1 MTPSYIRWWSDTK
14 KLFSCLDFFKK
25 KVNVFMLTGMQIAV
39 IGGDA
44 RQLEII
50 RKLTELDA
58 RLSLI
63 GFEQLDHAFTGA
75 VKEKLDDVDFLNMD
89 TLILPVP
96 GTNLAGQ
103 VETIFSNEKVILTSD
118 ILMNTPEHCMVYS
131 GISNSYLNGIT
142 KQAKRTLIQL
152 FERDDVA
159 IYNSIP
165 TVEGTIMMA
174 IQHTDFTIHGSNIT
188 VLGLGRV
195 GMSVARTF
203 AALGAKVKVG
213 ARKSEHLARIT
224 EMGLEPFHF
233 NELEGV
239 VKDVDILIN
248 TVPFLIVSA
257 TIISKMPAHTLI
269 IDLASKPGGTDFR
282 YAEKRGIKA
291 LLAPGLPGI
300 VAPKTAGQI
309 LANVLTQL
317 LQDDFSKRKG
327 KGK

>member
-1 MTPSYIRWWSDTK
+1 
-14 KLFSCLDFFKK
+14 
-25 KVNVFMLTGMQIAV
+25 MLTEMQIAI

-75 VKEKLDDVDFLNMD
+75 VKEKLDEVDFANID
-89 TLILPVP
+89 AIILPVA
-96 GTNLAGQ
+96 GTNYEGQ
-103 VETIFSNEKVILTSD
+103 VETIFSNEKVVLTED
-118 ILMNTPEHCMVYS
+118 ILSKTPEHCTIYS
-131 GISNSYLNGIT
+131 GISNAYLNGIV
-142 KQAKRTLIQL
+142 KQSKRTLIQL
-152 FERDDVA
+152 FSRDDVA

-174 IQHTDFTIHGSNIT
+174 IQHTDFTIHGSNLT
-188 VLGLGRV
+188 VLGLGRC
-195 GMSVARTF
+195 GMSIARAF
-203 AALGAKVKVG
+203 HALGAKVKVG

-224 EMGLEPFHF
+224 EMGVTPFHLSNIV
-233 NELEGV
+233 NEV
-239 VKDVDILIN
+239 SDTDILIN
-248 TVPFLIVSA
+248 TIPCQIVSA
-257 TIISKMPAHTLI
+257 SVISKLPPHSLI
-269 IDLASKPGGTDFR
+269 IDIASKPGGTDFR

-291 LLAPGLPGI
+291 LLAPSLPGI

-309 LANVLTQL
+309 LADVLSQL
-317 LQDDFSKRKG
+317 LQDDLNNRKG

>member
-1 MTPSYIRWWSDTK
+1 
-14 KLFSCLDFFKK
+14 
-25 KVNVFMLTGMQIAV
+25 MLTGIQIAI

-75 VKEKLDDVDFLNMD
+75 IKEKMDDVDFSNID
-89 TLILPVP
+89 SVILPVP
-96 GTNLAGQ
+96 GTSLEGQ
-103 VETIFSNEKVILTSD
+103 VETIFSNEKVFLTQENISK
-118 ILMNTPEHCMVYS
+118 TPEHCTIYS
-131 GISNSYLNGIT
+131 GISNSYLNEIT
-142 KQAKRTLIQL
+142 THANRRLVQL

-174 IQHTDFTIHGSNIT
+174 IQHTDFTIHGSRVA

-203 AALGAKVKVG
+203 HVLGAKVKVG
-213 ARKSEHLARIT
+213 ARRSEHIARIT
-224 EMGLEPFHF
+224 EMGLTPFHL
-233 NELEGV
+233 NEIKQA
-239 VKDVDILIN
+239 VKDIDICIN
-248 TVPFLIVSA
+248 TIPHLVVNASV
-257 TIISKMPAHTLI
+257 ISKMPAHTLI

-300 VAPKTAGQI
+300 VAPKTAGKI
-309 LANVLTQL
+309 LANVLAQL
-317 LQDDFSKRKG
+317 LKDDLQKRKG
-327 KGK
+327 KEE

>member
-1 MTPSYIRWWSDTK
+1 MIRRK
-14 KLFSCLDFFKK
+14 DFLLGFFEK

-58 RLSLI
+58 KLSLI

-75 VKEKLDDVDFLNMD
+75 VKEKLDEVDFSNMD
-89 TLILPVP
+89 ALILPVP
-96 GTNLAGQ
+96 GTNLEGE
-103 VETIFSNEKVILTSD
+103 VETIFSNEKVILTEEM
-118 ILMNTPEHCMVYS
+118 LLKTPDHCTIYS
-131 GISNSYLNGIT
+131 GISNAYLNGIT
-142 KQAKRTLIQL
+142 KEANRTLVQL

-174 IQHTDFTIHGSNIT
+174 IQHTDFTIHGSNIA

-203 AALGAKVKVG
+203 HALGAKVKVG

-224 EMGLEPFHF
+224 EMGLTPFHL
-233 NELEGV
+233 NDLEKE
-239 VKDVDILIN
+239 VK
-248 TVPFLIVSA
+248 
-257 TIISKMPAHTLI
+257 
-269 IDLASKPGGTDFR
+269 R
-282 YAEKRGIKA
+282 YRY
-291 LLAPGLPGI
+291 
-300 VAPKTAGQI
+300 
-309 LANVLTQL
+309 
-317 LQDDFSKRKG
+317 FY
-327 KGK
+327 

>member
-1 MTPSYIRWWSDTK
+1 
-14 KLFSCLDFFKK
+14 
-25 KVNVFMLTGMQIAV
+25 MLTGMQVAV

-75 VKEKLDDVDFLNMD
+75 IKEKMDEVDFSNID
-89 TLILPVP
+89 SVILPVP
-96 GTNLAGQ
+96 GTSLEGQ
-103 VETIFSNEKVILTSD
+103 VETIFSNEKVFITEENISK
-118 ILMNTPEHCMVYS
+118 TPAHCTIYS

-142 KQAKRTLIQL
+142 KKSNRRLVQL

-174 IQHTDFTIHGSNIT
+174 IQHTDFTIHGSKVA

-203 AALGAKVKVG
+203 HVLGAKVKVG
-213 ARKSEHLARIT
+213 ARRSEHIARIT
-224 EMGLEPFHF
+224 EMGLTPFHL
-233 NELEGV
+233 NDIEQA
-239 VKDVDILIN
+239 VKDIDICIN
-248 TVPFLIVSA
+248 TIPHLVVNASV
-257 TIISKMPAHTLI
+257 ISRMPAHTLI

-300 VAPKTAGQI
+300 VAPKTAGKI
-309 LANVLTQL
+309 LANVLAQL
-317 LQDDFSKRKG
+317 LKDDLQKRKG
-327 KGK
+327 KEE

>member
-1 MTPSYIRWWSDTK
+1 
-14 KLFSCLDFFKK
+14 
-25 KVNVFMLTGMQIAV
+25 MLTGMQIAV

-75 VKEKLDDVDFLNMD
+75 IKEKLDEVDFSNMD

-96 GTNLAGQ
+96 GTNLEGM
-103 VETIFSNEKVILTSD
+103 VETIFSNERVILTGD
-118 ILMNTPEHCMVYS
+118 MVMKTPEHCTIYS

-142 KQAKRTLIQL
+142 KQAQRTLVQL
-152 FERDDVA
+152 FDRDDVA

-174 IQHTDFTIHGSNIT
+174 IQHTDFTIHGSSIM

-203 AALGAKVKVG
+203 AALGANVKVG

-233 NELEGV
+233 NELAEV
-239 VKDVDILIN
+239 VKDVDIVIN
-248 TVPFLIVSA
+248 TVPYPIVSA
-257 TIISKMPAHTLI
+257 TVISKMPAHTLI

-309 LANVLTQL
+309 LANVLAQL
-317 LQDDFSKRKG
+317 LQDDFRKRKG

>member
-1 MTPSYIRWWSDTK
+1 
-14 KLFSCLDFFKK
+14 
-25 KVNVFMLTGMQIAV
+25 MLTGMQIAI

-58 RLSLI
+58 KLSLI

-75 VKEKLDDVDFLNMD
+75 QKEKLSEADFSEMD
-89 TLILPVP
+89 ALILPVS
-96 GTNLAGQ
+96 GTSLEGQ
-103 VETIFSNEKVILTSD
+103 VETIFSNEQVILTEAC
-118 ILMNTPEHCMVYS
+118 LAKTPEACTIYT
-131 GISNSYLNGIT
+131 GITNPYLTGIT
-142 KQAKRTLIQL
+142 KQAKRRLVQL

-174 IQHTDFTIHGSNIT
+174 IQHTDITIHGSKVA
-188 VLGLGRV
+188 VLGLGRT
-195 GMSVARTF
+195 GMSVARAF

-213 ARKSEHLARIT
+213 ARRSEHLARVT
-224 EMGLEPFHF
+224 EMALEPFHLSDIEK
-233 NELEGV
+233 ELR
-239 VKDVDILIN
+239 DVDIVIN
-248 TVPFLIVSA
+248 TVPHQIVSA
-257 TIISKMPAHTLI
+257 SVISKMAVHTLI

-317 LQDDFSKRKG
+317 LQADLKNRKG
-327 KGK
+327 KAI